1 MVVEP
6 LDLSLEQNTG
16 DRLGTEP
23 IPLVRRTVAAFIGR
37 TERGPL
43 NEPVGLADFE
53 QFRAIFGGDCSFSF
67 VSHAVQHYFLHGGQ
81 TAVVVRV
88 ANRATRARIDLPAQG
103 QYLYLQARHPGG
115 HEFLRASV
123 DYDGLQTEPERFNL
137 VIQRLR
143 GPGSTLI
150 ADQEIHPRVSTHHSD
165 QRFIVDALQDS
176 KLVRLSGPLPGNRP
190 DATVAKFS
198 GQPIPYIPLTEAGA
212 DGEELTDYDI
222 IGSNHE
228 GTGLFALEH
237 GSGFDLLCIPASPC
251 ADLGTTAFV
260 AAERFCERQRAILI
274 CDPPASWTSVHAA
287 VIGMRNTT
295 RLSRNAMTYFPR
307 IRARGEGGRLAAG
320 MPACGAVAG
329 LLARQDSSGVWSAIT
344 TGTLKG
350 SLTPTTVLNGSDAAL
365 LKRFGVNALTHIG
378 GGNAAM
384 IGNVTLGGSNAF
396 SRFWQRLDRRRLLLL
411 ILKSI
416 DEATRWVPQS
426 LDVDADAAA
435 TELDRQVRTFLAGMF
450 ERGALAG
457 RTPAQAF
464 FVEALSDAGTER
476 ALVLRYGVALH
487 EPSEFLIYEVHYRRD
502 RTTTRLVPALE
513 AERLLL

>member
-1 MVVEP
+1 MAVEP
-6 LDLSLEQNTG
+6 LDLSLEQHTG
-16 DRLGTEP
+16 DRLGIEP
-23 IPLVRRTVAAFIGR
+23 IPLVRRTVVAFIGR

-43 NEPVGLADFE
+43 NEPVTLEDFE
-53 QFRAIFGGDCSFSF
+53 QFRATFGGHCGFSF
-67 VSHAVQHYFLHGGQ
+67 VSHAVQHYFAHGGQ
-81 TAVVVRV
+81 AAVLVRV

-103 QYLYLQARHPGG
+103 QFLYLQARHPGG

-150 ADQEIHPRVSTHHSD
+150 ADQEIHSRVSMRHSD

-190 DATVAKFS
+190 DATVANFS

-212 DGEELTDYDI
+212 DGEELTDYDV
-222 IGSNHE
+222 IGSNQE
-228 GTGLFALEH
+228 GTGLFALER
-237 GSGFDLLCIPASPC
+237 GGFDLLCIPASPS

-287 VIGMRNTT
+287 VIGMRSTS

-307 IRARGEGGRLAAG
+307 IRARGEGSRFSTGI
-320 MPACGAVAG
+320 PACGAVAG
-329 LLARQDSSGVWSAIT
+329 LLARQDSSGVWAAIT
-344 TGTLKG
+344 TGTLKA
-350 SLTPTTVLNGSDAAL
+350 SLTPTNVLNGGDAAL

-378 GGNAAM
+378 GGNAAL
-384 IGNVTLGGSNAF
+384 IGNVTLGGSSAF
-396 SRFWQRLDRRRLLLL
+396 SKFWQRLDRRRLLLL

-416 DEATRWVPQS
+416 DEATRWVPQG
-426 LDVDADAAA
+426 LDADAAVP
-435 TELDRQVRTFLAGMF
+435 ELDRQVRTFLTGLF

-457 RTPAQAF
+457 STWAQAF
-464 FVEALSDAGTER
+464 FVEAHGDARTEP
-476 ALVLRYGVALH
+476 ALTLRYGVALH
-487 EPSEFLIYEVHYRRD
+487 NPSEFVVYEVHYRRD
-502 RTTTRLVPALE
+502 GTTTRQLPALE
-513 AERLLL
+513 AEQLLL